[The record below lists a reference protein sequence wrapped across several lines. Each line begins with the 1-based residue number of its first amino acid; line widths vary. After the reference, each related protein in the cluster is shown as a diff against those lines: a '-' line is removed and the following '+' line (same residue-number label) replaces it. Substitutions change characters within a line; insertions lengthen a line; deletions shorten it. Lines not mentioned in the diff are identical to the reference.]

1 MNSEMKL
8 FRRLSKRENEVLHWV
23 SAGKTYWEIS
33 VILGIKEG
41 TVKFHMGNVVR
52 KLDVFSAKQ
61 AIRASVEL
69 ELSQSVGGAV

>member
-23 SAGKTYWEIS
+23 SEGKTYWEIS

-52 KLDVFSAKQ
+52 KLDVCSAKQ

>member
-8 FRRLSKRENEVLHWV
+8 FRRLTKRENEVLHWV

-33 VILGIKEG
+33 VILGIKVT
-41 TVKFHMGNVVR
+41 TVKFHIGNVVR
-52 KLDVFSAKQ
+52 KLDVCSAKQ

-69 ELSQSVGGAV
+69 EFRNSAGGVA

>member
-1 MNSEMKL
+1 MNTNLKL
-8 FRRLSKRENEVLHWV
+8 FRRLTKRENEVLHWV

-52 KLDVFSAKQ
+52 KLDVCSAKQ
-61 AIRASVEL
+61 AIIASVEL
-69 ELSQSVGGAV
+69 EFTKSVGGAA

>member
-1 MNSEMKL
+1 MNADLKL
-8 FRRLSKRENEVLHWV
+8 FKRLTKRENEVLHWV

-33 VILGIKEG
+33 VILRIKEG

-52 KLDVFSAKQ
+52 KLNVCSAKQ

-69 ELSQSVGGAV
+69 EFSKSVGGAA

>member
-1 MNSEMKL
+1 MNSDLKL
-8 FRRLSKRENEVLHWV
+8 FRRLTKRENEVLHWV

-52 KLDVFSAKQ
+52 KLDVCSAKQ

-69 ELSQSVGGAV
+69 EFSKSVGGAA

>member
-1 MNSEMKL
+1 MNTEMKL
-8 FRRLSKRENEVLHWV
+8 FRRLTKRENEVLHWV

-52 KLDVFSAKQ
+52 KLDVCSAKQ
-61 AIRASVEL
+61 AIRARVEL
-69 ELSQSVGGAV
+69 EFSQSVGGAA